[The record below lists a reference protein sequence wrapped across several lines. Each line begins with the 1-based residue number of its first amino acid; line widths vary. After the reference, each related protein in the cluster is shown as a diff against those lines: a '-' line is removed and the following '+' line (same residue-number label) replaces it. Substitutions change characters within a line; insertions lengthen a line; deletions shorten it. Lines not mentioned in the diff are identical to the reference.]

1 MARFTVSMPDELLT
15 KLDRR
20 AKREHRSRG
29 ELLSEATK
37 QYLSHSRNVVVRP
50 SAKNPS
56 KVARRTQKWTKER
69 LEQDL
74 LEKGVIRRGC
84 PELEALL
91 GPAIGPVDMAKV
103 LEIGKKLSGISQQVI
118 DDRED
123 RV

>member
-1 MARFTVSMPDELLT
+1 MISMPDDLLV

-37 QYLSHSRNVVVRP
+37 QYLSHPGNRVVLP
-50 SAKNPS
+50 SAKSSP
-56 KVARRTQKWTKER
+56 KVARRTQKWTKEK
-69 LEQDL
+69 LEQYL
-74 LEKGVIRRGC
+74 LDKGVIRRGC

-91 GPAIGPVDMAKV
+91 GPAAGPVDMAKV
-103 LEIGKKLSGISQQVI
+103 LEIGKKLQGLSQEI
-118 DDRED
+118 IADRED